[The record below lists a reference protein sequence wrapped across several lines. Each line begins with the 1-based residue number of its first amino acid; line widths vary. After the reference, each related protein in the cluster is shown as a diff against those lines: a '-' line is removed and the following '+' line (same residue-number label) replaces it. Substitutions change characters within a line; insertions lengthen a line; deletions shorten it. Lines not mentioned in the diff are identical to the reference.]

1 MRVHCSG
8 FGVFLLV
15 MSGCNS
21 GSSAAVS
28 AGSIAAKSTND
39 KAALMQTSREW
50 AKAAASGDVER
61 TLSFWADTAI
71 VLEPDRPALVGKA
84 AIRKMV
90 ERSMNVPGFS
100 ITWEPERAWVSL
112 SGDVGYLIERNKVSF
127 ADSAGKVH
135 THYGKAVTVWTK
147 DANGDWK
154 NVVDTWNGNPTERVF
169 TGS

>member
-1 MRVHCSG
+1 MRIHRSS
-8 FGVFLLV
+8 FGVLLWV
-15 MSGCNS
+15 TSACHS
-21 GSSAAVS
+21 GSSAGG
-28 AGSIAAKSTND
+28 AGSTASRSIND
-39 KAALMQTSREW
+39 KAALIQTSRDW

-61 TLSFWADTAI
+61 ILSFWADTAI
-71 VLEPDRPALVGKA
+71 VLEPDRPALVGKK

-90 ERSMNVPGFS
+90 EGSMKVPGFS

-112 SGDVGYLIERNKVSF
+112 SGDVGYLIERNKVTF
-127 ADSAGKVH
+127 TDSAGKVR

-154 NVVDTWNGNPTERVF
+154 NVVDTWNGNPTEKVF